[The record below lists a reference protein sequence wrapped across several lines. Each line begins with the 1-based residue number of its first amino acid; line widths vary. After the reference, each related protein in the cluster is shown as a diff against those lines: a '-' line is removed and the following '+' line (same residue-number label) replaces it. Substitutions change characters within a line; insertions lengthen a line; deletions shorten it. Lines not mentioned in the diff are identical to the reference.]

1 MSTRTWT
8 IRDVL
13 EWAAQDFA
21 ARGIESPRLDAELL
35 VAKALETDRVGL
47 YLDLNRPLVDQER
60 NAIRPLVARRRDR
73 EPVAYIL
80 GHRDFWGRRFEVTPD
95 VLIPRP
101 DTETLVEHALKCIPE
116 DAGCRVLDVGTGSG
130 AIAVTIAAERPLA
143 RVTATDI
150 SDAALKVASQNAETL
165 AVASRIRFERAD
177 LLCGDERYDIIV
189 SNPPYIAQ
197 AEIAGLQPEVREHEP
212 LSALEAGE
220 DGLDVVR
227 ALLAAGVT
235 ATDAGAQ
242 MLIEV
247 GIGQA
252 PSVVALASEH
262 SEWESVAVHL
272 DLNRIE
278 RVVHLR
284 RI

>member
-8 IRDVL
+8 IREVL

-21 ARGIESPRLDAELL
+21 ARGIENPRLDAELL

-197 AEIAGLQPEVREHEP
+197 ADIAAPQPEVREHEP

-220 DGLDVVR
+220 DGLAVVR

-247 GIGQA
+247 EIGQA

-278 RVVHLR
+278 WVVHLR

>member
-1 MSTRTWT
+1 VSTRTWT
-8 IRDVL
+8 IREVL

-60 NAIRPLVARRRDR
+60 DAIRPLVARRRDR

-101 DTETLVEHALKCIPE
+101 DTETLVEHALECIPE

>member
-8 IRDVL
+8 IREVL

-60 NAIRPLVARRRDR
+60 DAIRPLVARRRDR

-101 DTETLVEHALKCIPE
+101 DTETLVEHALECIPE

-197 AEIAGLQPEVREHEP
+197 AEIAGLQAEVREHEP

-227 ALLAAGVT
+227 ALLTAGVT

-252 PSVVALASEH
+252 PSVVALTSEH

>member
-8 IRDVL
+8 IREVL

-60 NAIRPLVARRRDR
+60 DAIRPLVARRRDR

-101 DTETLVEHALKCIPE
+101 DTETLVEHALECIPE
-116 DAGCRVLDVGTGSG
+116 DTGCRVLDVGTGSG

-197 AEIAGLQPEVREHEP
+197 AEIAGLQAEVREHEP

-227 ALLAAGVT
+227 ALLTAGVT

-252 PSVVALASEH
+252 PSVVALTSEH

>member
-8 IRDVL
+8 IREVL

-60 NAIRPLVARRRDR
+60 DAIRPLVARRRDR

-197 AEIAGLQPEVREHEP
+197 AEIAGLQAEVREHEP

-227 ALLAAGVT
+227 ALLTAGVT

-252 PSVVALASEH
+252 PSVVALTSEH